1 MKYITVNSLE
11 HVSIDHENFLYLV
24 FKNVDGYI
32 TGKNGFK
39 YLYFASKDENK
50 VFLE

>member
-11 HVSIDHENFLYLV
+11 HVSIDNENFLYLV
-24 FKNVDGYI
+24 FNNVDGYI
-32 TGKNGFK
+32 KEKNGINV
-39 YLYFASKDENK
+39 LYFASKDESK